1 MGDVPVFID
10 APGGR
15 VVTNVQAIIDLF
27 GGLERLRDHPIS
39 LSVPG
44 RLPLSVAVVGTGP
57 RGGPLLSV
65 AHHDGQNEGRAQTPG
80 LVVELIPPVGWW
92 LPVRFRQDRL
102 GVFQEAVVLDGDRL
116 VTRSRLVDA
125 LEAFVAE
132 WTV

>member
-1 MGDVPVFID
+1 MQYMPVFID

-15 VVTNVQAIIDLF
+15 VVKNVQALIDLF
-27 GGLERLRDHPIS
+27 GGPGRLRDHPIS
-39 LSVPG
+39 LTVPG
-44 RLPLSVAVVGTGP
+44 RQPLAVAVVGTGL

-65 AHHDGQNEGRAQTPG
+65 AHHGEQNSARVQPPA
-80 LVVELIPPVGWW
+80 LVVELIPPVDWW
-92 LPVRFRQDRL
+92 LPVRCRQDRL
-102 GVFQEAVVLDGDRL
+102 GVFREAVVLDGDRL